1 MSKLFFRSHSN
12 FSSLFLLHTHTLSL
26 SLPVWNRKKSRKRSG
41 SVIVVRCVFVGV
53 GGVTTREEMKKCD
66 DEWWWWE
73 WDRAFVSFSLLLLL
87 FCACKKNK
95 KILIKTLLRWILM
108 TGGRGI
114 NFCLTETKAWKK
126 KRDSLM
132 REKERKEERR
142 EPFVAIHDKKNCYIE
157 LSSSSSSSSSWEYC
171 YHVARITTFLRVL
184 RRRVVLR
191 RVVLL
196 RRKRFWEE
204 EEEKLWAKGAA
215 KGGIQEE
222 ISSFSHHRQKR
233 NASSSTAKRAR
244 LGYKS
249 ETA

>member
-53 GGVTTREEMKKCD
+53 GGVTTREELKKCD

-73 WDRAFVSFSLLLLL
+73 WDRVRSCPFPLLLLL

-132 REKERKEERR
+132 RE
-142 EPFVAIHDKKNCYIE
+142 
-157 LSSSSSSSSSWEYC
+157 
-171 YHVARITTFLRVL
+171 
-184 RRRVVLR
+184 
-191 RVVLL
+191 
-196 RRKRFWEE
+196 RKR
-204 EEEKLWAKGAA
+204 EKKRDESLLSHYTTK
-215 KGGIQEE
+215 KIGI
-222 ISSFSHHRQKR
+222 
-233 NASSSTAKRAR
+233 
-244 LGYKS
+244 
-249 ETA
+249 